1 MSKLR
6 VVGGRP
12 LHGTIRASGSK
23 NATVA
28 AIPAALLARGPS
40 RLENVP
46 AIGDVHVFI
55 NILRE
60 LGADISWRG
69 PGMLEI
75 NPNGFQ
81 CWKAP
86 YDLVKRLRA
95 SYYLL
100 GVLLARFG
108 QAEVALPGGCDIG
121 VRPIDLHIKGFR
133 ALGAEVSLEYG
144 VVKARAERLRG
155 ATIYLDDASVGAT
168 INIMLAACVA
178 EGTTVIENAAREP
191 HVADVANYLN
201 AMGAR
206 IHGAGTEFIR
216 IQGVPYLVGGEHAI
230 IPDEIEVGT
239 YMMAA
244 VATGGEVCI
253 ENAIA
258 KHLEAVAA
266 KLRET
271 GAEVETNGDWIRV
284 RGPRRPRAANVRT
297 LRYPGFPTDLQQ
309 PYVSVAALAEG
320 VSVIHETIY
329 ENRFT
334 FVSELL
340 RMGARIKVEGRTAIV
355 EGVER
360 LLGAPVRARNDLRG
374 GAALVVAA
382 LAAEGESEID
392 DLQYIERGYERLD
405 EKLRAL
411 GAQVTRVP

>member
-1 MSKLR
+1 
-6 VVGGRP
+6 VG
-12 LHGTIRASGSK
+12 
-23 NATVA
+23 

-55 NILRE
+55 DILRE
-60 LGADISWRG
+60 LGAEIHWRG
-69 PGMLEI
+69 PGVLEI
-75 NPNGFQ
+75 NPNGFRS
-81 CWKAP
+81 WKAP

-121 VRPIDLHIKGFR
+121 VRPVDLHLKGFR

-144 VVKARAERLRG
+144 VVKARADKLRG

-168 INIMLAACVA
+168 VNIMLAACVA

-191 HVADVANYLN
+191 HVADAANYLN

-216 IQGVPYLVGGEHAI
+216 IQGVPHLVGAEHAI
-230 IPDEIEVGT
+230 IPDEVEVGT

-244 VATGGEVCI
+244 VATGGDISI

-284 RGPRRPRAANVRT
+284 KGPGRPRAANVRT

-320 VSVIHETIY
+320 VSVVHETIY
-329 ENRFT
+329 ENRFA

-340 RMGARIKVEGRTAIV
+340 RMGARIKVEGRSAIV
-355 EGVER
+355 QGVDK

-392 DLQYIERGYERLD
+392 DLQYIERGYEHLD

-411 GAQVTRVP
+411 GAEVTRLP

>member
-1 MSKLR
+1 MAKLR

-23 NATVA
+23 NATVG

-55 NILRE
+55 DILRE
-60 LGADISWRG
+60 LGAEIHWRG
-69 PGMLEI
+69 PGVLEI
-75 NPNGFQ
+75 NPNGFRS
-81 CWKAP
+81 WKAP

-121 VRPIDLHIKGFR
+121 VRPVDLHLKGFR

-144 VVKARAERLRG
+144 VVKARADKLRG

-168 INIMLAACVA
+168 INIMLVACVA

-191 HVADVANYLN
+191 HVADAANYLN

-216 IQGVPYLVGGEHAI
+216 IQGVPHLVGAEHAI
-230 IPDEIEVGT
+230 IPDEVEVGT

-244 VATGGEVCI
+244 VATGGDISI

-284 RGPRRPRAANVRT
+284 KGPGRPRAANVRT

-320 VSVIHETIY
+320 VSVVHETIY
-329 ENRFT
+329 ENRFA

-355 EGVER
+355 QGVDK

-392 DLQYIERGYERLD
+392 DLQYIERGYEHLD

-411 GAQVTRVP
+411 GAEVTRLP